1 MTNRISS
8 ASTVIAS
15 GNNSLVNEAYQ
26 ISNNNNNNL
35 SNEFNVPSSSSPNNY
50 DVNSYSTASMQPV
63 EATYIDD
70 SANNYSLS
78 NSNDIPSYKLPTA
91 QIDTNSSIKTDEI
104 IENQNYY
111 NEPYVQPQG
120 NLLKKITHRHFI
132 SIFLEK
138 RIE

>member
-1 MTNRISS
+1 MTNRITS

-26 ISNNNNNNL
+26 FPNTNINNNNNL
-35 SNEFNVPSSSSPNNY
+35 SNEFNVTSSSSPNNY

-78 NSNDIPSYKLPTA
+78 NSNEISSYKLPSA
-91 QIDTNSSIKTDEI
+91 QIDTNSSIKNDDI
-104 IENQNYY
+104 IENPNYY
-111 NEPYVQPQG
+111 NEPYVDVQPQG
-120 NLLKKITHRHFI
+120 NL
-132 SIFLEK
+132 
-138 RIE
+138 

>member
-1 MTNRISS
+1 MTNRITS

-26 ISNNNNNNL
+26 FPNTNNNNNNL
-35 SNEFNVPSSSSPNNY
+35 SNEFNVTSSSSPNNY

-78 NSNDIPSYKLPTA
+78 NSNEISSYKLPSA
-91 QIDTNSSIKTDEI
+91 QIDTNSSIKNDDI
-104 IENQNYY
+104 IENPNYY
-111 NEPYVQPQG
+111 NEPYVDVQPQG
-120 NLLKKITHRHFI
+120 NL
-132 SIFLEK
+132 
-138 RIE
+138 

>member
-8 ASTVIAS
+8 ASTIIAS

-26 ISNNNNNNL
+26 ISNNNNNL

-78 NSNDIPSYKLPTA
+78 NSNEIPSYKLPTA

-120 NLLKKITHRHFI
+120 NL
-132 SIFLEK
+132 
-138 RIE
+138 